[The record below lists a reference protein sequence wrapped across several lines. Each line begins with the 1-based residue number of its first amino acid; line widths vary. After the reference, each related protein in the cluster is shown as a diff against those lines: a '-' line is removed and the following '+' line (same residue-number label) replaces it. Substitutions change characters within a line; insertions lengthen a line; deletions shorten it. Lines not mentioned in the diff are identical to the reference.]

1 MLFCRCRECVR
12 VELALR
18 LAPGIH
24 GYGPY
29 YVKIGLILPRLFISD
44 RGLRSGVRRGPRLR
58 RGSDS
63 TDRCVPPEVPRSQTT
78 KGLVYYKVRKNPK
91 APNRQLSGLEP

>member
-1 MLFCRCRECVR
+1 MLFCRCREGVR

-24 GYGPY
+24 GYVPY

-44 RGLRSGVRRGPRLR
+44 RGLRSGTTRWNCRFHRFRSGP
-58 RGSDS
+58 
-63 TDRCVPPEVPRSQTT
+63 
-78 KGLVYYKVRKNPK
+78 
-91 APNRQLSGLEP
+91 

>member
-29 YVKIGLILPRLFISD
+29 DVKIGLILPRLFISV
-44 RGLRSGVRRGPRLR
+44 RGLRSGEVVRGVSEKGPAL
-58 RGSDS
+58 
-63 TDRCVPPEVPRSQTT
+63 
-78 KGLVYYKVRKNPK
+78 K
-91 APNRQLSGLEP
+91 AWEG

>member
-1 MLFCRCRECVR
+1 MLFCRCPEGVR

-44 RGLRSGVRRGPRLR
+44 RGLRSGTTHWGCRSHRFRGGP
-58 RGSDS
+58 
-63 TDRCVPPEVPRSQTT
+63 
-78 KGLVYYKVRKNPK
+78 
-91 APNRQLSGLEP
+91 